1 MPPTMAPILRR
12 LSVLVLGLC
21 LAAVAGAHGGDRAN
35 VRQSKPESVRM
46 AEELTRELLATRNA
60 QARLPRAQQARP
72 RSDVLAIA
80 RERHDLLRLLLDSNP
95 ADVLRLAMPA
105 GIRAAFPAESQR
117 LIEHTVKAEGEL
129 EVIHVDMPGEQLDYY
144 IYRLQTATGMK
155 TLHFAGRPTRLQTG
169 SRIRVQGMGLDDDI
183 VLANG
188 GSGSVTTIAAA
199 LPNTLGVQNTLV
211 ILVNFTD
218 KATQP
223 YTQEAVNQVV
233 LVDTSA
239 YDVEASYQQ
248 TSLSGAVT
256 PWYTISESSTA
267 CNYDAIS
274 QKADAAAVAGGY
286 TLANYRR
293 KVYIFPGNSCTWW
306 GLGTV
311 GGNPSRSWINTGKGF
326 AVSVV
331 AHEMGHNF
339 GLYHSHSLDCG
350 ANVVGGSCTST
361 EYGDV
366 LDVMGGTPGGG
377 SAHFNAFQ
385 KERLGWLGAGISPP
399 LTTVQSGAGQYSIG
413 NMEAARSSTPRALKI
428 GNTVS
433 ACGIAPSEW
442 YYVEKREAVGFD
454 AFIGNFATTLPNS
467 VVIHRVTEG
476 DPDSSYLLDMSPATT
491 TWHDIGLVNG
501 ASFTDPATG
510 LTIQPVSV
518 GAGYADVS
526 VSYAAP
532 SCNNKPMISL
542 SPAGTVWRVPGEA
555 GNFNATV
562 TNTDSCGCP
571 PTTFDVTAAVPAGW
585 SSAGGQTA
593 SLAPGASGVVPVGLT
608 VGAGAT
614 AGFHSVPFT
623 ATSIANASKNVTAN
637 ADISVVLPTVLAN
650 GVPVTPIA
658 ASTGQGLIYTL
669 QVPAGK
675 TQVNFNTYGGSGD
688 ADIYVRFGAVPSES
702 VYDCASTSPATTENC
717 TRTAQ
722 AGTWYVL
729 VHAYTAIS
737 GVSLVGQYTPADP
750 VLPTLSVNDV
760 AIVEGHAGTK
770 QASFT
775 VSLSA
780 TSASPVTVDVA
791 TASGTAAMV
800 TDYSAASVVGLVI
813 PAGQAS
819 VNFNVTI
826 NGDTAVEGNETF
838 TVNLS
843 NPSNA
848 TIADAQ
854 AVGRITNDDLATL
867 SIGDVTVDEGNS
879 GTTTATFV
887 VRLSAPMPNPVYYDI
902 ATGNGTAAG
911 GSDFVA
917 RTLGGRFIDAG
928 RTTQVFE
935 VAVNGDTGVE
945 GNETFNVA
953 VSNVTGATVGD
964 GAAVGTIVNDDAAA
978 LAPTAAGAST
988 LERKRPLRRKVR

>member
-1 MPPTMAPILRR
+1 MAPILRR
-12 LSVLVLGLC
+12 ACVLFLTLC
-21 LAAVAGAHGGDRAN
+21 LAGVAGAHGGDRAHA
-35 VRQSKPESVRM
+35 RESKPESVRL

-60 QARLPRAQQARP
+60 QAKLPQARQARP
-72 RSDVLAIA
+72 RADVLAIA

-117 LIEHTVKAEGEL
+117 LIERTVKAEGEL
-129 EVIHVDMPGEQLDYY
+129 DVIHVDMPGKELDYY
-144 IYRLQTATGMK
+144 IYRLKTTTGTR
-155 TLHFAGRPTRLQTG
+155 TLHFAGRPTRLLAG

-188 GSGSVTTIAAA
+188 GSGHVTTISAA

-211 ILVNFTD
+211 ILVNFSD

-223 YTQEAVNQVV
+223 YTPTAVNQVV
-233 LVDTSA
+233 FVDTSA
-239 YDVEASYQQ
+239 YDWEASYQQ

-256 PWYTISESSTA
+256 PWYTISESSTT

-274 QKADAAAVAGGY
+274 QKAEAAAAAGGY
-286 TLANYRR
+286 TLANYSRR
-293 KVYIFPGNSCTWW
+293 VYIFPGNSCTWW

-311 GGNPSRSWINTGKGF
+311 GGNPSRSWINTGKGL

-350 ANVVGGSCTST
+350 ANVVDGNCTST

-413 NMEAARSSTPRALKI
+413 NMEAARSSTPRAIKI

-454 AFIGNFATTLPNS
+454 GFIGNFATTIPNS
-467 VVIHRVTEG
+467 VIIHRVTEG

-501 ASFTDPATG
+501 SSFTDPATG

-518 GAGYADVS
+518 GAGHASVN

-532 SCNNKPMISL
+532 SCNNKPMIKL
-542 SPAGTVWRVPGEA
+542 APAGTVWRVPGES
-555 GNFNATV
+555 GNFTATV

-571 PTTFDVTAAVPAGW
+571 STTFEVNATAPAGW
-585 SSAGGQTA
+585 SSTGAQTSA
-593 SLAPGASGVVPVGLT
+593 LAPGASANVPVGLT
-608 VGAGAT
+608 VGAGAS
-614 AGFHSVPFT
+614 AGFYSVPFT

-637 ADISVVLPTVLAN
+637 ADVSVALPTVLSN
-650 GVPVTPIA
+650 GVPITPIA
-658 ASTGQGLIYTL
+658 APTGQGLIYTL

-675 TQVNFNTYGGSGD
+675 TQVTFNTYGGSGD
-688 ADIYVRFGAVPSES
+688 ADLYVRFGAMPSET
-702 VYDCASTSPATTENC
+702 VYDCASTSPFTTESC
-717 TRTAQ
+717 TRSAQ

-729 VHAYTAIS
+729 LHSYAAIS
-737 GVSLVGQYTPADP
+737 GVSLMGQYTPADP
-750 VLPTLSVNDV
+750 VLPALSVND
-760 AIVEGHAGTK
+760 ASIVEGHAGTK

-775 VSLSA
+775 VSIPSP
-780 TSASPVTVDVA
+780 SASAVTVDVA
-791 TASGTAAMV
+791 TGSGTASSM
-800 TDYSAASVVGLVI
+800 TDYAEKAVAGLSI
-813 PAGQAS
+813 PAGQTSAS
-819 VNFNVTI
+819 FNVTI

-848 TIADAQ
+848 TLADAQ
-854 AVGRITNDDLATL
+854 GMGRITNDDLATL

-879 GTTTATFV
+879 GATTASFV

-917 RTLGGRFIDAG
+917 RNLGGRFIDAG

-935 VAVNGDTGVE
+935 VAVNGDASVE
-945 GNETFNVA
+945 GNETFSVA
-953 VSNVTGATVGD
+953 VANVTGAAVAD
-964 GAAVGTIVNDDAAA
+964 GAATGTIVNDDAAA
-978 LAPTAAGAST
+978 LAPTTAGAAPV
-988 LERKRPLRRKVR
+988 LDRKRPLRRRER